1 MKIFHSMAL
10 RGRSPEQIEKDR
22 AQHYEWIKNLFK
34 DAEILDTYIT
44 TNPPEDVKEKSLW
57 YFGKGLVDYLS
68 KADILVVPHNWYDIR
83 GVKCEKYIA
92 EQYGVPVIVM
102 PDFTYLESLK

>member
-10 RGRSPEQIEKDR
+10 RGRSLEQIEKDR

-44 TNPPEDVKEKSLW
+44 TNPPEEVKEKPLW
-57 YFGKGLVDYLS
+57 YFGKGIADHLS

-83 GVKCEKYIA
+83 GVKCENTLQNSM
-92 EQYGVPVIVM
+92 E
-102 PDFTYLESLK
+102 FLSLLCLTLLILNL

>member
-10 RGRSPEQIEKDR
+10 RGRSLEQIEKDR

-44 TNPPEDVKEKSLW
+44 TDPPEDVKEKPLW
-57 YFGKGLVDYLS
+57 YFGKGIADHLS